1 MNAIYAASELSRKL
15 DVYTDCQNYTTAN
28 EYIETD
34 GFNFGVTIKLQHDY
48 YPGDR
53 NTGESYDFDITKV
66 SVTLNEVEDENGVVI
81 LTTREIRSIEK
92 SLEQN
97 LSFNIFKKYL

>member
-1 MNAIYAASELSRKL
+1 MNAVYAASELSRTL

-66 SVTLNEVEDENGVVI
+66 SVTLNEVEDENGVLI

>member
-1 MNAIYAASELSRKL
+1 MNAVYAAGELSRTL

>member
-1 MNAIYAASELSRKL
+1 MNAVYAASELSRSL

-28 EYIETD
+28 EYIETKY
-34 GFNFGVTIKLQHDY
+34 FNFGVTIELEHDY

-53 NTGESYDFDITKV
+53 STGESYDFDITKV
-66 SVTLNEVEDENGVVI
+66 SVTLNEVEDEDGEVA